1 MGRADSSGTSEQWR
15 QYGEIDPYYGVFPE
29 PRFRT
34 DALDAR
40 TYDEF
45 FESGRRSVARLL
57 ALLEQHL
64 PDDRPLQWVL
74 DFGCGP
80 GRSALAFAETAE
92 QVLAVDVAPAM
103 LEETRRNAARAGLT
117 NIRTRL
123 TDELSDADDEFDL
136 VHSESVLQHIRPRV
150 GYPLI
155 VSLVRRL
162 RPGGAVA
169 LHVTTRPF
177 SRIGRLYFMTV
188 RHAPFLAR
196 IWNVARRRPF
206 GYPLMEMHAYD
217 LGRMVRLLASEGIE
231 VSVVRPVIAT
241 GRTDYHG
248 AWLLGRRG
256 ATSYA

>member
-1 MGRADSSGTSEQWR
+1 MDRGDSSVTTEQWR
-15 QYGEIDPYYGVFPE
+15 RYGEIDPYYGVFPE
-29 PRFRT
+29 PLFRT
-34 DALDAR
+34 EAFDAR

-45 FESGRRSVARLL
+45 FESGRSSVEALL
-57 ALLEQHL
+57 ALLEQNL
-64 PDDRPLQWVL
+64 PEDRPLRRIL

-80 GRSALAFAETAE
+80 GRVALAFASSAE
-92 QVLAVDVAPAM
+92 LVLAVDVAPAM
-103 LEETRRNAARAGLT
+103 LEETRRNAARAGLS

-123 TDELSDADDEFDL
+123 TDELSEEDDEFDL
-136 VHSESVLQHIRPRV
+136 VHSESVFQHIRPRV

-155 VSLVRRL
+155 VSLARRL
-162 RPGGAVA
+162 RPGGAIA
-169 LHVTTRPF
+169 LHVTTRAS
-177 SRIGRLYFMTV
+177 SRIGRLYFLTV

-196 IWNVARRRPF
+196 IWNKIRGKPF

-217 LGRMVRLLASEGIE
+217 LDTLVRLLASEGIE

-241 GRTDYHG
+241 GRTDFYG